1 MANTDF
7 SGKSTTATVSQ
18 VVQKY
23 YDKLFLKIAE
33 SKLVHKQ
40 LGQHATKI
48 GQGEGGYGAGL
59 IQWTKWSNLAL
70 ITAGQGEGVPTTAVS
85 LTATVVTATPAQYDS
100 AVSIS
105 DILAYTSF
113 GDVMKAAVSRLAY
126 NAGISIDTIVRNV
139 VSTGGNGGV
148 NGSAVAYWSAVPANA
163 NLLITDVRRAVRA
176 LEAAD
181 AFRQDDGSYAAVIH
195 PYVAYDLMGDSTTG
209 GWIDSNKYTE
219 GNADKLMAG
228 EIGKLL
234 GVRFLQSTNAYIRG
248 SHYATGSAVAASS
261 TLFVTSF
268 FGKDAFGVTDL
279 QNLKTYIKGF
289 GTAGTADPTDKVSTA
304 GWKCSFG
311 SAVLNTA
318 FLVNVTTTVSSTA

>member
-1 MANTDF
+1 MDSA
-7 SGKSTTATVSQ
+7 KSTTATVSP

-48 GQGEGGYGAGL
+48 GQGEGGYGTGL
-59 IQWTKWSNLAL
+59 IAWTKWANLPL
-70 ITAGQGEGVPTTAVS
+70 VSAGQGEGVPTTAVS
-85 LTATVVTATPAQYDS
+85 MTATQITATPAQYDA

-126 NAGISIDTIVRNV
+126 NAGISIDTVVRNV
-139 VSTGGNGGV
+139 VSTGGKGTV
-148 NGSAVAYWSAVPANA
+148 NGSGVSYWSAVPAGA
-163 NLLITDVRRAVRA
+163 NLLITQVRQAVRA
-176 LEAAD
+176 LEAED
-181 AFRQDDGSYAAVIH
+181 AFRQDDGNYVAVIH
-195 PYVAYDLMGDSTTG
+195 PYVAYDLMGDTTTG
-209 GWIDSNKYTE
+209 GWIDANKYTE

-234 GVRFLQSTNAYIRG
+234 GVRFLQSSNAYVRG
-248 SHYATGSAVAASS
+248 SSYATGSAVAASS

-289 GTAGTADPTDKVSTA
+289 GSAGSADPTNKIATA

>member
-7 SGKSTTATVSQ
+7 GGKSTTATVSQ

-59 IQWTKWSNLAL
+59 IAWTKWSNLDD

-85 LTATVVTATPAQYDS
+85 LTATQVTATPAQYDN

-126 NAGISIDTIVRNV
+126 NAGKSIDNIVRDV
-139 VSTGGNGGV
+139 VSVGGKGTI
-148 NGSAVAYWSAVPANA
+148 NGSAVSYWSAVPAGA
-163 NLLITDVRRAVRA
+163 NLLITEVRKAVRA

-181 AFRQDDGSYAAVIH
+181 AFRQDDGNYAAVIH
-195 PYVAYDLMGDSTTG
+195 PFVALTKWGFTMATLYLQSRELLEHLYETISSRARVISGRFNDYARDLLMGGRYS
-209 GWIDSNKYTE
+209 
-219 GNADKLMAG
+219 LFCMATCR
-228 EIGKLL
+228 
-234 GVRFLQSTNAYIRG
+234 V
-248 SHYATGSAVAASS
+248 
-261 TLFVTSF
+261 
-268 FGKDAFGVTDL
+268 
-279 QNLKTYIKGF
+279 
-289 GTAGTADPTDKVSTA
+289 
-304 GWKCSFG
+304 
-311 SAVLNTA
+311 
-318 FLVNVTTTVSSTA
+318 